1 VDHESAASK
10 RPPSGV
16 RAEQKR
22 AAIVS
27 AARETF
33 LKEGFSAGMDLIAT
47 KAGVSKVTVYN
58 HFGSKEALFTAVI
71 ADALDAPLGE
81 TLVAAI
87 DRLADSDDLHKALSD
102 AAQAWVA
109 GVRDN
114 PDVLAMRNL
123 VAREL
128 HRFPELGA
136 AWQHQAPGRHHPA
149 VAGALQQL
157 VTKGRLAIPDLE
169 VAIIQLYSLLL
180 YPHLV
185 FSRYGTELDAD
196 LSDRLITQGVEM
208 FLGHYA
214 TDADTLPPTG
224 PDARKQ

>member
-1 VDHESAASK
+1 MDQAAPVK
-10 RPPSGV
+10 RPPSGA

-22 AAIVS
+22 AAIIT

-33 LKEGFSAGMDLIAT
+33 LQEGFSAGMDLIAAR
-47 KAGVSKVTVYN
+47 AGVSKVTVYN
-58 HFGSKEALFTAVI
+58 HFGSKEALFTAAI
-71 ADALDAPLGE
+71 AGALDAPLSG

-87 DRLADSDDLHKALSD
+87 DQLADADDLRTALTD
-102 AAQAWVA
+102 AARAWVA

-128 HRFPELGA
+128 HRFPGLGT

-149 VAGALQQL
+149 VAGALEQL
-157 VTKGRLAIPDLE
+157 VAKGRLAIPDME

-180 YPHLV
+180 YPHMV
-185 FSRYGTELDAD
+185 FSTYGTELDAD
-196 LSDRLITQGVEM
+196 LTDRLISQGVEM
-208 FLGHYA
+208 FLHHYA
-214 TDADTLPPTG
+214 PTG
-224 PDARKQ
+224 PDATR

>member
-1 VDHESAASK
+1 MDHEAATAK
-10 RPPSGV
+10 RPPSGA

-22 AAIVS
+22 AAIIA

-33 LKEGFSAGMDLIAT
+33 LKEGFSAGMDLIAA
-47 KAGVSKVTVYN
+47 KAGVSKVTIYN

-71 ADALDAPLGE
+71 ADALDAPLGG

-87 DRLADSDDLHKALSD
+87 DQLAGADDLRKALIE
-102 AAQAWVA
+102 ATQAWVA
-109 GVRDN
+109 SVRDN

-128 HRFPELGA
+128 HRFPDLGK
-136 AWQHQAPGRHHPA
+136 AWQHQPPGHHHPA
-149 VAGALQQL
+149 VAGALEQL
-157 VTKGRLAIPDLE
+157 AAKGRLTIPDLE

-185 FSRYGTELDAD
+185 FSTYGTELDAG
-196 LSDRLITQGVEM
+196 LTDRLITHGVEM
-208 FLGHYA
+208 FLDHYA
-214 TDADTLPPTG
+214 PADTEVAPV
-224 PDARKQ
+224 RK